1 MRRMVVKKGMRYTVV
16 RVPSLGPLVISTTL
30 FVSFAALTEINR
42 YLWSFRGLAAR
53 CESLE
58 GPALLDKVLIEPFK
72 KILLVRDS
80 ILPARREACK
90 RRDRPRYL
98 D

>member
-1 MRRMVVKKGMRYTVV
+1 MRRMVVKKVIRYTVV
-16 RVPSLGPLVISTTL
+16 KVPSLGPLVISTTL
-30 FVSFAALTEINR
+30 FVSFAASTEISRN
-42 YLWSFRGLAAR
+42 LWSFRNLAAR

-58 GPALLDKVLIEPFK
+58 GPALLDKVLIEFFK
-72 KILLVRDS
+72 RILLVRDS

-98 D
+98 N